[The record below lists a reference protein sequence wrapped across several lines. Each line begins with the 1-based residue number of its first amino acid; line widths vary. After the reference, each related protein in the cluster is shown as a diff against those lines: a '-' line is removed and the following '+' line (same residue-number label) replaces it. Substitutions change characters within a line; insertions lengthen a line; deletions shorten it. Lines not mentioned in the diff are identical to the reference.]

1 MTGVVALL
9 LGANNRLRAD
19 SIVTLLKG
27 SADAAT
33 PTRIDVDAVLAKV
46 EAERGS
52 GRLAR
57 SAH

>member
-1 MTGVVALL
+1 VALL

-27 SADAAT
+27 SADAAM

-46 EAERGS
+46 EAERG
-52 GRLAR
+52 
-57 SAH
+57 